1 MSLIKTALT
10 IWAFFFLLKVTA
22 VGIVILVVI
31 SGMLGVWE

>member
-10 IWAFFFLLKVTA
+10 VWAFFFLIKATVIAIA
-22 VGIVILVVI
+22 VLAIL